1 MAGLNNIREAY
12 SQVYNQ
18 LDERMS
24 DDEKEMRRLA
34 AQERRAGKS
43 DRTDA
48 KAASKYA
55 ESEKKS
61 AEREDKKSRGKHI
74 HGMADSVEVDGDL
87 VDEGMTMKDFKANRK
102 KAKASAARADA
113 VKRGH
118 VGKEW
123 YNSGRRYSPDEA
135 KRSRANMDDEERRT
149 RHRSAVDPDNEDD
162 NNYSADKT
170 KNPKKLR
177 KQKAMG
183 ESAVPGK
190 PAEKLGAV
198 TAIPKSEQEAAR
210 ERLLA
215 KAKAMRE
222 KNMKKEEAE
231 LEEKRGLWDNIH
243 AKRKR
248 GERPAKPGEKG
259 YPKTLNVEEVRA
271 LVEGIKQAR
280 KNVGA
285 SKCWTGKK
293 LGNPST
299 KMKGGKEV
307 PNCVPEALVYGGEK
321 KEPED
326 KRMTVTAA
334 DKKANTKAWQKYKAG
349 NPAYKAAAHVGEET
363 VVERALDTA
372 ETGEKERLVKGMK
385 KSAADFKKRYGE
397 RAKSVMYATATKM
410 AKKHMDTSKSD
421 RRYAVEETSME
432 ENADLENRKKGPRKP
447 SQMAKREKLNKLID
461 EIRTKREGESK

>member
-12 SQVYNQ
+12 SQIYSQ

-43 DRTDA
+43 DRLDSKVGA
-48 KAASKYA
+48 KYA

-87 VDEGMTMKDFKANRK
+87 VDEGMTMKDFKQQRSRQKQKEKRAALKTSPLRRAGIHDPKASPERAARHRANVDPDYDRDDEEQMYPGGGLK
-102 KAKASAARADA
+102 SAKKIRKAKAVGELTKEAKDNSYLETDMEKRRKNNEKAIEDMKKTKAHADMVKAAR
-113 VKRGH
+113 KH
-118 VGKEW
+118 F
-123 YNSGRRYSPDEA
+123 
-135 KRSRANMDDEERRT
+135 EEI
-149 RHRSAVDPDNEDD
+149 E
-162 NNYSADKT
+162 
-170 KNPKKLR
+170 
-177 KQKAMG
+177 
-183 ESAVPGK
+183 
-190 PAEKLGAV
+190 
-198 TAIPKSEQEAAR
+198 I
-210 ERLLA
+210 
-215 KAKAMRE
+215 
-222 KNMKKEEAE
+222 EEG
-231 LEEKRGLWDNIH
+231 KRGLWDNIH

-259 YPKTLNVEEVRA
+259 YPKTLNVEEVDQII
-271 LVEGIKQAR
+271 EGIKQAR

-293 LGNPST
+293 LGNPPT

-307 PNCVPEALVYGGEK
+307 PNCVPEELEL
-321 KEPED
+321 D
-326 KRMTVTAA
+326 
-334 DKKANTKAWQKYKAG
+334 
-349 NPAYKAAAHVGEET
+349 
-363 VVERALDTA
+363 ERALDTA

-432 ENADLENRKKGPRKP
+432 ENADLENRKVGPRKP
-447 SQMAKREKLNKLID
+447 SQIAKREKLNKLID
-461 EIRTKREGESK
+461 EIRSKKESESK

>member
-1 MAGLNNIREAY
+1 MAGLHNIREAY

-43 DRTDA
+43 DRMDA

-74 HGMADSVEVDGDL
+74 HGMADSVELDGDL
-87 VDEGMTMKDFKANRK
+87 VDE
-102 KAKASAARADA
+102 S
-113 VKRGH
+113 
-118 VGKEW
+118 
-123 YNSGRRYSPDEA
+123 S
-135 KRSRANMDDEERRT
+135 
-149 RHRSAVDPDNEDD
+149 
-162 NNYSADKT
+162 
-170 KNPKKLR
+170 
-177 KQKAMG
+177 
-183 ESAVPGK
+183 VPGK
-190 PAEKLGAV
+190 PAERLGAV

-210 ERLLA
+210 ERTLA

-293 LGNPST
+293 LGNPPT

-461 EIRTKREGESK
+461 EIRAKKEGESK